1 MNKKIGLLII
11 LSIMFIGVKVNAA
24 SYNMTLNT
32 ATQEVV
38 KDSVVDIYVNLNSIS
53 GITDGLNVCEF
64 NLDYDSNKIT
74 INSIS
79 GENDWNVTQ
88 GEKIIADTSNSVT
101 TTSNI
106 VKINAKVLDTNI
118 ITIKNINCT
127 DGTSEFTANSN
138 TLSFSIKQEQAE
150 NNTNNNQNNNSIN
163 NESNNDYNSSGT
175 VESPKT
181 GVKEWTITFALIAL
195 ISLIIKKIVSKK
207 DLFKKI

>member
-11 LSIMFIGVKVNAA
+11 LSIMFIGVRVEAA
-24 SYNMTLNT
+24 SYSLTLNT

-38 KDSVVDIYVNLNSIS
+38 KDSVVDIYVNLNNIS

-64 NLDYDSNKIT
+64 NLEYDLNKIS

-79 GENDWNVTQ
+79 GETNWNVTQ

-101 TTSNI
+101 TNSNI
-106 VKINAKVLDTNI
+106 VKINAKVLDSNI

-127 DGTSEFTANSN
+127 DGTNEYTANTN
-138 TLSFSIKQEQAE
+138 TLSFSLKQEQVE
-150 NNTNNNQNNNSIN
+150 NNVNNNQNNNNTN
-163 NESNNDYNSSGT
+163 NENNNDYNSSGT

-181 GVKEWTITFALIAL
+181 GVKEWTITFVLIAL
-195 ISLIIKKIVSKK
+195 ISLIIKKVVSKK

>member
-11 LSIMFIGVKVNAA
+11 SSIMFMGVKVDAA
-24 SYNMTLNT
+24 NYNMTLNT
-32 ATQEVV
+32 SSQEVE

-79 GENDWNVTQ
+79 GENNWNVTE

-101 TTSNI
+101 ISSNI

-127 DGTSEFTANSN
+127 DGTNEYPANNN
-138 TLSFSIKQEQAE
+138 TLSLTIKQQEV
-150 NNTNNNQNNNSIN
+150 TNNQNNNNQTNS
-163 NESNNDYNSSGT
+163 DYNSSTT
-175 VESPKT
+175 VENSKT